1 MARIAKGILG
11 PVSGTVGTVVGSSWK
26 GIHYLRSQSSGKRG
40 TSTIDQIDHQ
50 LKFSTVVSFVQP
62 MTGLLEQTFKKYATG
77 MSEYNAAFSYNY
89 RNALGGIA
97 PDYSIKY
104 SRALVSRGDLPNA
117 TAPAATVSGTSVYFT
132 WTDNSGTGKAANT
145 DKAVLVAY
153 SEDARQTIFST
164 TTATSQR
171 GCSNFGC
178 NQFQGQHHPN
188 LDCFSF
194 RRWQGSFQQLFHR
207 RTGGTLKANA

>member
-26 GIHYLRSQSSGKRG
+26 GIHYLRSQSSGKKG
-40 TSTIDQIDHQ
+40 TSTIEQIDHQ

-89 RNALGGIA
+89 RNALGGKA
-97 PDYSIKY
+97 PDYSIDY
-104 SRALVSRGDLPNA
+104 SLALVSRGDLPNA
-117 TAPAATVSGTSVYFT
+117 TAPAATVSSTSVYFT
-132 WTDNSGTGKAANT
+132 WTDNSGTGKATPT

-153 SEDARQTIFST
+153 SELSKQTLFST
-164 TTATSQR
+164 TTAQR
-171 GCSNFGC
+171 SAGAATLDVTNFKGSTIQTWIAFLSADGKDASN
-178 NQFQGQHHPN
+178 
-188 LDCFSF
+188 SF
-194 RRWQGSFQQLFHR
+194 YAGELVV
-207 RTGGTLKANA
+207 G